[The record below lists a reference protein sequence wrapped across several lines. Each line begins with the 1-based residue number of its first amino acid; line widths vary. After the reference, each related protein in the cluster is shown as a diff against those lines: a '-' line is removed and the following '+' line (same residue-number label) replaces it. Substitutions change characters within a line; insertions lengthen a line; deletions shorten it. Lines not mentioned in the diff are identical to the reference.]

1 MDMPETHYARR
12 DGLHIAYQVWGDD
25 GVDILDVGSG
35 IYISIGESGEEPHWR
50 RYTERLA
57 ACGRV
62 IRFDPTGIGMSDT
75 PVDLGAISFEDWV
88 DDALAVL
95 DEVDSTR
102 AVVLGASA
110 SALVALMFAAAHPE
124 RTQSLIVV
132 NGSSRYL
139 EAADYPFGVPHDLM
153 AEFRSGLDP
162 DAGGTVDGDLSD
174 LRLFAPSAAGDPEFQ
189 QWWSRASKRGA
200 APATAA
206 VLQERTAT
214 ADARAQ
220 LPRITAPTLVL
231 HRQDSLAPSVEHGRF
246 IADHIPGARFVLLP
260 GNDVVPF
267 AGDIDGLADAIQ
279 EFVTGDHYQPGRDRV
294 LATILITDIVDST
307 TTAAGMGDRRWTQ
320 VLRDHDALVRR
331 QLERFGGHLV
341 KDTGD
346 GLLATFDG
354 PTRAIRC
361 ALSLRDG
368 AGHLGI
374 RMRAGVH
381 VGEIER
387 RGDDLSGI
395 AVHVTARLA
404 ADAGA
409 DEVVVSNAVV
419 DLVEGSGI
427 TFADRGTRALKG
439 IAEPRRLWTVTG
451 G

>member
-1 MDMPETHYARR
+1 M
-12 DGLHIAYQVWGDD
+12 
-25 GVDILDVGSG
+25 G
-35 IYISIGESGEEPHWR
+35 IS
-50 RYTERLA
+50 
-57 ACGRV
+57 
-62 IRFDPTGIGMSDT
+62 
-75 PVDLGAISFEDWV
+75 AIS
-88 DDALAVL
+88 
-95 DEVDSTR
+95 
-102 AVVLGASA
+102 GC
-110 SALVALMFAAAHPE
+110 
-124 RTQSLIVV
+124 
-132 NGSSRYL
+132 SRP
-139 EAADYPFGVPHDLM
+139 ARQV
-153 AEFRSGLDP
+153 
-162 DAGGTVDGDLSD
+162 T
-174 LRLFAPSAAGDPEFQ
+174 PS
-189 QWWSRASKRGA
+189 A

-214 ADARAQ
+214 ADTRAQ

-231 HRQDSLAPSVEHGRF
+231 HRQDSLAPSVEHGRY
-246 IADHIPGARFVLLP
+246 IADHIPGARFVLLH

-381 VGEIER
+381 VGEVER